1 MRQPAANTDSLVV
14 IVGGAALRSD
24 VLYSDADRKRFAERL
39 RAAMDAKGWHQ
50 SELARQAGLARDSI
64 SKYIRGEVLPTPESL
79 TTLGTALGV
88 DALELLPPQ
97 PVPVK
102 SRNSV
107 ETTASGKT
115 LLRIEQEV
123 SFATAAKVMALLAA
137 DK

>member
-1 MRQPAANTDSLVV
+1 M
-14 IVGGAALRSD
+14 RSD
-24 VLYSDADRKRFAERL
+24 VFYSDADRKRFAERL

-137 DK
+137 DIER